1 MVIKIIEG
9 VDTMIIAY
17 EKLTNSYRNIVK
29 GNLFHIG
36 EGLILDRE
44 NNVLHRFENINDITL
59 DTLKKLD
66 KLKEEIVVVYPCNL
80 RDQKT
85 TLDVCV
91 ESYIIRHYNL
101 ESIFDA
107 IHGCQCTKRNIKLLW
122 NIDLRHCN
130 VFF

>member
-1 MVIKIIEG
+1 MIEG

-29 GNLFHIG
+29 ENMFHIG

-59 DTLKKLD
+59 DTLKMLN
-66 KLKEEIVVVYPCNL
+66 KLKEEIVLVYPCNL
-80 RDQKT
+80 RERKT

-91 ESYIIRHYNL
+91 ESYIVRHYNL
-101 ESIFDA
+101 ETIFHS
-107 IHGCQCTKRNIKLLW
+107 IHGCECTKRNIKLLW
-122 NIDLRHCN
+122 NVDLRHCN

>member
-1 MVIKIIEG
+1 
-9 VDTMIIAY
+9 MIIAY

-29 GNLFHIG
+29 ENLFHIG

-44 NNVLHRFENINDITL
+44 NNVLHRFNNINDITL
-59 DTLKKLD
+59 DTLKTLN
-66 KLKEEIVVVYPCNL
+66 KLKEEIVIVYPCNL
-80 RDQKT
+80 RDRKT

-101 ESIFDA
+101 ETIFDA

-122 NIDLRHCN
+122 NVDLRHCN